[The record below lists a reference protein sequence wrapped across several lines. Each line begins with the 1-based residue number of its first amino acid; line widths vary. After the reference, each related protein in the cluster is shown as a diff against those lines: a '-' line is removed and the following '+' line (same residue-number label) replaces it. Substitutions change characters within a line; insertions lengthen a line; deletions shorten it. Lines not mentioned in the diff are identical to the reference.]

1 MMKFVRQTLACLP
14 LVALPLIA
22 HANLVD
28 HGVDTFDT
36 QSGLEW
42 LDLNQTQGLSFDEVS
57 AQLGAGGTY
66 AGYRYAT
73 TAEAQNLLGQFGLP
87 IVSYTAYA
95 GSPWA
100 SNLASFDALLGLNV
114 HGLGPGYA
122 FEAETGGTH
131 DGYHELFYG
140 YGSAMNTAM
149 NSDPNDAVGAGDRLV
164 SQSTE
169 VTIGYA
175 GAYAER
181 NLSHFLVREGASVTA
196 VPEPGTYALM
206 LAGLAA
212 IGLAGRGRS
221 KRVRGGNSVA
231 L

>member
-1 MMKFVRQTLACLP
+1 
-14 LVALPLIA
+14 
-22 HANLVD
+22 
-28 HGVDTFDT
+28 
-36 QSGLEW
+36 
-42 LDLNQTQGLSFDEVS
+42 
-57 AQLGAGGTY
+57 
-66 AGYRYAT
+66 
-73 TAEAQNLLGQFGLP
+73 
-87 IVSYTAYA
+87 
-95 GSPWA
+95 
-100 SNLASFDALLGLNV
+100 
-114 HGLGPGYA
+114 
-122 FEAETGGTH
+122 
-131 DGYHELFYG
+131 
-140 YGSAMNTAM
+140 
-149 NSDPNDAVGAGDRLV
+149 V